1 MRGAQ
6 RRSNP
11 EHTPGTGLL
20 RFARND
26 EIKFRSRGAMR
37 ARGLLYNEANS
48 QSPREKEGSG
58 APKGASNQCPRR
70 IGLRHHEP
78 MHGARKRALAEARS
92 PSGAPLR
99 HLPRLLPLGSAPG
112 RASWN
117 YRVQTGGP
125 SPAPVQRA
133 PRGPVIMPAGTMPEA
148 ARVRGYEPRPREPLL
163 APLSGSS
170 LETPSMS
177 KIGRNVTEQR
187 TDVNNRSPISRH
199 IIVIYFLPRRR
210 HPRSP

>member
-1 MRGAQ
+1 VRGPSSLRGAQ

-11 EHTPGTGLL
+11 EHKPRTGLL

-99 HLPRLLPLGSAPG
+99 HSPRLLPLGSAPG

-133 PRGPVIMPAGTMPEA
+133 PRGQARARPGSRRKPLRAAFHRIDQSGHGHRVLVGFLGPALRRA
-148 ARVRGYEPRPREPLL
+148 AIARRLPRET
-163 APLSGSS
+163 A
-170 LETPSMS
+170 
-177 KIGRNVTEQR
+177 GRRGRAIQ
-187 TDVNNRSPISRH
+187 P
-199 IIVIYFLPRRR
+199 
-210 HPRSP
+210 